1 MSVIRDLA
9 TSVFSYMYARS
20 LKKQHQYKSKK
31 DKIREDVI
39 HFEIEDGVGLEVYW
53 KVLKIGS
60 SAAVI
65 FYAFGYEILRFDC
78 YVEGLGHAHIQLV
91 ECQQK
96 CKSRLLLPEKTVEEQ
111 IDRAIFELENNLYYW
126 LQRHPD
132 SQIRR
137 LKVDKTRLKVAA
149 EKAKEK
155 MLEFAEKIK
164 EKAASTEAIGELA
177 KNN

>member
-1 MSVIRDLA
+1 MSIVRDVA

-31 DKIREDVI
+31 AQIRNDVI
-39 HFEIEDGVGLEVYW
+39 HFEIDEKVGLEVYW
-53 KVLKIGS
+53 KNLQVAKGPSL
-60 SAAVI
+60 I
-65 FYAFGYEILRFDC
+65 FHAFGYEILRFDTYINGQAHC
-78 YVEGLGHAHIQLV
+78 HIQLV
-91 ECQQK
+91 ECKKK

-132 SQIRR
+132 RQIQSLQIDQNR
-137 LKVDKTRLKVAA
+137 LKIGT

-155 MLEFAEKIK
+155 MLEFAEKLK
-164 EKAASTEAIGELA
+164 LG
-177 KNN
+177 

>member
-1 MSVIRDLA
+1 MSIIRNLA
-9 TSVFSYMYARS
+9 TSIFSYMYARS

-31 DKIREDVI
+31 AQIRKDVI
-39 HFEIEDGVGLEVYW
+39 HFEIENGVGLEVYW
-53 KVLKIGS
+53 KILNIGRS
-60 SAAVI
+60 VAVI

-96 CKSRLLLPEKTVEEQ
+96 CKSRLLLPEKRVEEQ

-132 SQIRR
+132 RQIRT
-137 LKVDKTRLKVAA
+137 LKVDQTRLKVAT

-164 EKAASTEAIGELA
+164 EKAGTTEAIG
-177 KNN
+177 